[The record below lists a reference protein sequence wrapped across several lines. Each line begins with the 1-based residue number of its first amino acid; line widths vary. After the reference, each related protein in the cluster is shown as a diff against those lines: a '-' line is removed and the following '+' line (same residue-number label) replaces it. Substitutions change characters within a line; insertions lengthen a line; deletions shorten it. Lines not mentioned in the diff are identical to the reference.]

1 MTPKK
6 LTKGQTNLIKQY
18 GLDIFD
24 PYDTNK
30 QFVARNPFSG
40 AEVQMNRFMANLYRL
55 VMQKYSDY
63 ERGVGGN
70 TVQQYDRLKM
80 LLCHFDSNAYMQ
92 LID

>member
-1 MTPKK
+1 MKTKK

-24 PYDTNK
+24 PHDPNK

-40 AEVQMNRFMANLYRL
+40 AEVKMNQFMANLYQL
-55 VMQKYSDY
+55 VMQKYADY
-63 ERGVGGN
+63 ERGVGGS

-80 LLCHFDSNAYMQ
+80 LMLHFDSNAYMD